1 MQFLFACAVDNIKL
15 NKGIVRMRH
24 GVNCLIKKIDLC
36 PKRGIVL
43 ELCYARTYKTGKI
56 GL

>member
-1 MQFLFACAVDNIKL
+1 MNFHTC
-15 NKGIVRMRH
+15 IVRMRH

-43 ELCYARTYKTGKI
+43 ELCYSPAYKTGKI
-56 GL
+56 GW